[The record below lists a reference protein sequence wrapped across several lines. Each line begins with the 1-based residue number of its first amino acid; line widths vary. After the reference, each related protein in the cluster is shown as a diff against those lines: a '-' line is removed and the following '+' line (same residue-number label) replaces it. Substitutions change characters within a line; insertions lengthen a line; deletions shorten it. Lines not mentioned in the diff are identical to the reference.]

1 MCSNKIR
8 RIIVNDLLSS
18 VYSAVLPS
26 APYVIAAYVLV
37 WLALC
42 VFVVVISRGIR
53 ENERDL
59 ERLEAQVEKMREKMP
74 E

>member
-1 MCSNKIR
+1 MNE
-8 RIIVNDLLSS
+8 LLSS

-37 WLALC
+37 WLALAA
-42 VFVVVISRGIR
+42 FVVRIFRGVR
-53 ENERDL
+53 KNERDL
-59 ERLEAQVEKMREKMP
+59 ARLEAKMEKISEKTP

>member
-1 MCSNKIR
+1 MNE
-8 RIIVNDLLSS
+8 LLSS

-37 WLALC
+37 WLALAA
-42 VFVVVISRGIR
+42 FVVRISRGVR
-53 ENERDL
+53 KNERDL
-59 ERLEAQVEKMREKMP
+59 ARLEAKMEKMCEKTP

>member
-1 MCSNKIR
+1 M
-8 RIIVNDLLSS
+8 NDLLSS

-42 VFVVVISRGIR
+42 VFVVVVISRGIR

-59 ERLEAQVEKMREKMP
+59 ERLEAQVEKMREKMSHLHDV
-74 E
+74 

>member
-1 MCSNKIR
+1 MNS
-8 RIIVNDLLSS
+8 LLSS

-37 WLALC
+37 WVALFAFVAVLA
-42 VFVVVISRGIR
+42 RGVR
-53 ENERDL
+53 KNERDL
-59 ERLEAQVEKMREKMP
+59 ARIEAEMEKMREKVP